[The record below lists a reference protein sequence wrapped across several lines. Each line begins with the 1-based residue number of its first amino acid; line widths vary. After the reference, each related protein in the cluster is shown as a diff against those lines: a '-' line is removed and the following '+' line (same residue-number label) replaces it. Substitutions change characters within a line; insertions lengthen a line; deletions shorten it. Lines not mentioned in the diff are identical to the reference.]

1 VSMNMPLGKEEKS
14 GPLAV
19 AVAAEVRAAMG
30 RARVSGNQLSK
41 LTGMS
46 QNYIATRLRDE
57 AAFTISDIQRICD
70 ALEEDYRALFLAA
83 TDRLSNENTSTEDQD

>member
-1 VSMNMPLGKEEKS
+1 MPLGKEDKS

-57 AAFTISDIQRICD
+57 AAFTITDIEKICA
-70 ALEEDYRALFLAA
+70 ALGEKDYRVLFNAA
-83 TDRLSNENTSTEDQD
+83 IDRLQAEQGQD